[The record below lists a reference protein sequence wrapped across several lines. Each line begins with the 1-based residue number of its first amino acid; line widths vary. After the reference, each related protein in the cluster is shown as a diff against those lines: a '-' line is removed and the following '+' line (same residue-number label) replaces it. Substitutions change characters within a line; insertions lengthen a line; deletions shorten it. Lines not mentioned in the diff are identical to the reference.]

1 MNVVF
6 LDFDGVVNIP
16 IWREDKL
23 RGVIC
28 DYNDPDDKCVNHF
41 QAVQWVSEFCEKY
54 NYSIVVSSTWR
65 MYSQT
70 CAEILYNGG
79 LREDIRVVGTTPIFH
94 DGNRGDEITAWLSK
108 HPEVENYLI
117 FDDDS
122 DMGIHLD
129 KLVKCNCHIG
139 FMLPQYDEAKIKHG
153 NFCGKKRL

>member
-16 IWREDKL
+16 IWHEDKL
-23 RGVIC
+23 RGMIC
-28 DYNDPDDKCVNHF
+28 NYNHPDDERVNHF
-41 QAVQWVSEFCEKY
+41 QAIQWVSEFCEKY
-54 NYSIVVSSTWR
+54 NYGIVISSTWR
-65 MYSQT
+65 RYRWN
-70 CAEILYNGG
+70 CEDILYDSG
-79 LREDIRVVGTTPIFH
+79 LRADVKVVGFTPILE
-94 DGNRGDEITAWLSK
+94 GQERGDEITAWLNE

-139 FMLPQYDEAKIKHG
+139 FMLPQYDEAKSKHEK
-153 NFCGKKRL
+153 FCGMERL